1 MLYYDGP
8 NEIGYINQI
17 NGTPLNLQI
26 GNSTKLEI
34 NKFGTVTTGI
44 ATATSFDSTSSSTFN
59 DRVYWKSSGTTK
71 MSTLASNAGMN
82 WQDSVKAEFG
92 NSGDLKIYHES
103 GVNYIYG
110 ATASP
115 IAFMVNAD
123 EKLRITTDGEVGIGT
138 DNPQH
143 QFDLYDIQAS
153 SSGTAPVL
161 NIRNGYAGIPDQSN
175 ALKSEIRF
183 SHRNHNSAH
192 DFMATRIISET
203 TDNYMQRT
211 FLRFLV
217 ANANNDLILKTIMD
231 AESQK
236 LINPVLIGNIE
247 FMTAFIDKHEWSLS
261 KDKLIESYSEEE
273 SSKIACEVASRDT
286 GLEKNIIIKGHLH
299 TDVLMGEYIKKEY
312 NLRIRGKRLSH
323 IWFMTFPNDSR
334 NPIIITDGALNISPS
349 LETKKHIL
357 SNVLDYIKK
366 ISSFNPYVAVLSAT
380 EEKLK
385 QMPSSIEA
393 HDLVEWAKIN
403 YSDTPVE
410 GPFALDN
417 AISQE
422 SAKIKGTLGK
432 VPGNANVI
440 IVPNIETGN
449 ALVKSLV
456 HFANATA
463 GGFVIGGKSPVV
475 ITSRSDDEK
484 SRMASIINAV
494 ICTY

>member
-1 MLYYDGP
+1 MIQNID
-8 NEIGYINQI
+8 YIDKN
-17 NGTPLNLQI
+17 
-26 GNSTKLEI
+26 
-34 NKFGTVTTGI
+34 
-44 ATATSFDSTSSSTFN
+44 
-59 DRVYWKSSGTTK
+59 
-71 MSTLASNAGMN
+71 
-82 WQDSVKAEFG
+82 
-92 NSGDLKIYHES
+92 
-103 GVNYIYG
+103 
-110 ATASP
+110 
-115 IAFMVNAD
+115 
-123 EKLRITTDGEVGIGT
+123 RITRGI
-138 DNPQH
+138 
-143 QFDLYDIQAS
+143 
-153 SSGTAPVL
+153 
-161 NIRNGYAGIPDQSN
+161 
-175 ALKSEIRF
+175 
-183 SHRNHNSAH
+183 
-192 DFMATRIISET
+192 
-203 TDNYMQRT
+203 
-211 FLRFLV
+211 V

-247 FMTAFIDKHEWSLS
+247 FMTAFIDKHKWSLS

-286 GLEKNIIIKGHLH
+286 SLENNIIIKGHLH

-403 YSDTPVE
+403 YTDTPVE

>member
-1 MLYYDGP
+1 MIQNID
-8 NEIGYINQI
+8 YIDKN
-17 NGTPLNLQI
+17 
-26 GNSTKLEI
+26 
-34 NKFGTVTTGI
+34 
-44 ATATSFDSTSSSTFN
+44 
-59 DRVYWKSSGTTK
+59 
-71 MSTLASNAGMN
+71 
-82 WQDSVKAEFG
+82 
-92 NSGDLKIYHES
+92 
-103 GVNYIYG
+103 
-110 ATASP
+110 
-115 IAFMVNAD
+115 
-123 EKLRITTDGEVGIGT
+123 RITRGI
-138 DNPQH
+138 
-143 QFDLYDIQAS
+143 
-153 SSGTAPVL
+153 
-161 NIRNGYAGIPDQSN
+161 
-175 ALKSEIRF
+175 
-183 SHRNHNSAH
+183 
-192 DFMATRIISET
+192 
-203 TDNYMQRT
+203 
-211 FLRFLV
+211 V
-217 ANANNDLILKTIMD
+217 ANANNDLIMKTIMD

-236 LINPVLIGNIE
+236 LINPVLIGNLD
-247 FMTAFIDKHEWSLS
+247 FMTAFIDKHEWFLS
-261 KDKLIESYSEEE
+261 KDKIIESNSEEM
-273 SSKIACEVASRDT
+273 SSKIACEVTSRSG

-403 YSDTPVE
+403 HSDTPVE

>member
-1 MLYYDGP
+1 MTQNID
-8 NEIGYINQI
+8 YIDKN
-17 NGTPLNLQI
+17 
-26 GNSTKLEI
+26 
-34 NKFGTVTTGI
+34 
-44 ATATSFDSTSSSTFN
+44 
-59 DRVYWKSSGTTK
+59 
-71 MSTLASNAGMN
+71 
-82 WQDSVKAEFG
+82 
-92 NSGDLKIYHES
+92 
-103 GVNYIYG
+103 
-110 ATASP
+110 
-115 IAFMVNAD
+115 
-123 EKLRITTDGEVGIGT
+123 RITQGI
-138 DNPQH
+138 
-143 QFDLYDIQAS
+143 
-153 SSGTAPVL
+153 
-161 NIRNGYAGIPDQSN
+161 
-175 ALKSEIRF
+175 
-183 SHRNHNSAH
+183 
-192 DFMATRIISET
+192 
-203 TDNYMQRT
+203 
-211 FLRFLV
+211 V

-286 GLEKNIIIKGHLH
+286 SLENNIIIKGHLH

-403 YSDTPVE
+403 HSDTPVE

-484 SRMASIINAV
+484 SRMASIVNAV

>member
-1 MLYYDGP
+1 MIQNID
-8 NEIGYINQI
+8 YID
-17 NGTPLNLQI
+17 
-26 GNSTKLEI
+26 K
-34 NKFGTVTTGI
+34 NKITLGI
-44 ATATSFDSTSSSTFN
+44 
-59 DRVYWKSSGTTK
+59 
-71 MSTLASNAGMN
+71 
-82 WQDSVKAEFG
+82 
-92 NSGDLKIYHES
+92 
-103 GVNYIYG
+103 
-110 ATASP
+110 
-115 IAFMVNAD
+115 
-123 EKLRITTDGEVGIGT
+123 
-138 DNPQH
+138 
-143 QFDLYDIQAS
+143 
-153 SSGTAPVL
+153 
-161 NIRNGYAGIPDQSN
+161 
-175 ALKSEIRF
+175 
-183 SHRNHNSAH
+183 
-192 DFMATRIISET
+192 
-203 TDNYMQRT
+203 
-211 FLRFLV
+211 V
-217 ANANNDLILKTIMD
+217 ANANNNLILKTIMD

-236 LINPVLIGNIE
+236 LINPVLIGNID
-247 FMTAFIDKHEWSLS
+247 FMTTFIDKHEWSLS

-273 SSKIACEVASRDT
+273 SSKIACEVASRDSS
-286 GLEKNIIIKGHLH
+286 LKNNIIIKGHLH

-312 NLRIRGKRLSH
+312 KLRIRGKRLSH

-393 HDLVEWAKIN
+393 HNLVEWAKIN

-484 SRMASIINAV
+484 SRMASIVNAI

>member
-1 MLYYDGP
+1 MIQNID
-8 NEIGYINQI
+8 YIDKN
-17 NGTPLNLQI
+17 
-26 GNSTKLEI
+26 
-34 NKFGTVTTGI
+34 
-44 ATATSFDSTSSSTFN
+44 
-59 DRVYWKSSGTTK
+59 
-71 MSTLASNAGMN
+71 
-82 WQDSVKAEFG
+82 
-92 NSGDLKIYHES
+92 
-103 GVNYIYG
+103 
-110 ATASP
+110 
-115 IAFMVNAD
+115 
-123 EKLRITTDGEVGIGT
+123 RITLGI
-138 DNPQH
+138 
-143 QFDLYDIQAS
+143 
-153 SSGTAPVL
+153 
-161 NIRNGYAGIPDQSN
+161 
-175 ALKSEIRF
+175 
-183 SHRNHNSAH
+183 
-192 DFMATRIISET
+192 
-203 TDNYMQRT
+203 
-211 FLRFLV
+211 V

-236 LINPVLIGNIE
+236 LINPVLIGNID
-247 FMTAFIDKHEWSLS
+247 FMTTFIDKHKWSLS

-286 GLEKNIIIKGHLH
+286 SLENNIIIKGHLH

-334 NPIIITDGALNISPS
+334 QPIIITDGALNISPS
-349 LETKKHIL
+349 LETKKYIL
-357 SNVLDYIKK
+357 SNVLEYTKK
-366 ISSFNPYVAVLSAT
+366 IPSFNPYVAVLSAT
-380 EEKLK
+380 EEQLK

-403 YSDTPVE
+403 YSDTPIE

-432 VPGNANVI
+432 VPGNANII

>member
-1 MLYYDGP
+1 MIQNID
-8 NEIGYINQI
+8 YIDKN
-17 NGTPLNLQI
+17 
-26 GNSTKLEI
+26 
-34 NKFGTVTTGI
+34 
-44 ATATSFDSTSSSTFN
+44 
-59 DRVYWKSSGTTK
+59 
-71 MSTLASNAGMN
+71 
-82 WQDSVKAEFG
+82 
-92 NSGDLKIYHES
+92 
-103 GVNYIYG
+103 
-110 ATASP
+110 
-115 IAFMVNAD
+115 
-123 EKLRITTDGEVGIGT
+123 RITLGI
-138 DNPQH
+138 
-143 QFDLYDIQAS
+143 
-153 SSGTAPVL
+153 
-161 NIRNGYAGIPDQSN
+161 
-175 ALKSEIRF
+175 
-183 SHRNHNSAH
+183 
-192 DFMATRIISET
+192 
-203 TDNYMQRT
+203 
-211 FLRFLV
+211 V

-286 GLEKNIIIKGHLH
+286 SLENNIIIKGHLH

-484 SRMASIINAV
+484 SRMASIVNAV

>member
-1 MLYYDGP
+1 MTQNID
-8 NEIGYINQI
+8 YIDKN
-17 NGTPLNLQI
+17 
-26 GNSTKLEI
+26 
-34 NKFGTVTTGI
+34 
-44 ATATSFDSTSSSTFN
+44 
-59 DRVYWKSSGTTK
+59 
-71 MSTLASNAGMN
+71 
-82 WQDSVKAEFG
+82 
-92 NSGDLKIYHES
+92 
-103 GVNYIYG
+103 
-110 ATASP
+110 
-115 IAFMVNAD
+115 
-123 EKLRITTDGEVGIGT
+123 RITQGI
-138 DNPQH
+138 
-143 QFDLYDIQAS
+143 
-153 SSGTAPVL
+153 
-161 NIRNGYAGIPDQSN
+161 
-175 ALKSEIRF
+175 
-183 SHRNHNSAH
+183 
-192 DFMATRIISET
+192 
-203 TDNYMQRT
+203 
-211 FLRFLV
+211 V

-236 LINPVLIGNIE
+236 LINPVLIGNID
-247 FMTAFIDKHEWSLS
+247 FMTTFIDKHEWSLS

-286 GLEKNIIIKGHLH
+286 GLENNIIIKGHLH

>member
-1 MLYYDGP
+1 MIQNID
-8 NEIGYINQI
+8 YIHKN
-17 NGTPLNLQI
+17 
-26 GNSTKLEI
+26 
-34 NKFGTVTTGI
+34 
-44 ATATSFDSTSSSTFN
+44 
-59 DRVYWKSSGTTK
+59 
-71 MSTLASNAGMN
+71 
-82 WQDSVKAEFG
+82 
-92 NSGDLKIYHES
+92 
-103 GVNYIYG
+103 
-110 ATASP
+110 
-115 IAFMVNAD
+115 
-123 EKLRITTDGEVGIGT
+123 RITRGI
-138 DNPQH
+138 
-143 QFDLYDIQAS
+143 
-153 SSGTAPVL
+153 
-161 NIRNGYAGIPDQSN
+161 
-175 ALKSEIRF
+175 
-183 SHRNHNSAH
+183 
-192 DFMATRIISET
+192 
-203 TDNYMQRT
+203 
-211 FLRFLV
+211 V

-247 FMTAFIDKHEWSLS
+247 FMRAFIDKHEWSLS

-286 GLEKNIIIKGHLH
+286 SLEKNIIIKGHLH

>member
-1 MLYYDGP
+1 MIQNID
-8 NEIGYINQI
+8 YIDKNRI
-17 NGTPLNLQI
+17 VNGI
-26 GNSTKLEI
+26 
-34 NKFGTVTTGI
+34 
-44 ATATSFDSTSSSTFN
+44 
-59 DRVYWKSSGTTK
+59 
-71 MSTLASNAGMN
+71 
-82 WQDSVKAEFG
+82 
-92 NSGDLKIYHES
+92 
-103 GVNYIYG
+103 
-110 ATASP
+110 
-115 IAFMVNAD
+115 
-123 EKLRITTDGEVGIGT
+123 
-138 DNPQH
+138 
-143 QFDLYDIQAS
+143 
-153 SSGTAPVL
+153 
-161 NIRNGYAGIPDQSN
+161 
-175 ALKSEIRF
+175 
-183 SHRNHNSAH
+183 
-192 DFMATRIISET
+192 
-203 TDNYMQRT
+203 
-211 FLRFLV
+211 V

-273 SSKIACEVASRDT
+273 SSKIACEVTSRSS

-366 ISSFNPYVAVLSAT
+366 FSSFNPYVAVLSAT

>member
-1 MLYYDGP
+1 MIQNID
-8 NEIGYINQI
+8 YIDKN
-17 NGTPLNLQI
+17 
-26 GNSTKLEI
+26 
-34 NKFGTVTTGI
+34 
-44 ATATSFDSTSSSTFN
+44 
-59 DRVYWKSSGTTK
+59 
-71 MSTLASNAGMN
+71 
-82 WQDSVKAEFG
+82 
-92 NSGDLKIYHES
+92 
-103 GVNYIYG
+103 
-110 ATASP
+110 
-115 IAFMVNAD
+115 
-123 EKLRITTDGEVGIGT
+123 RITRGI
-138 DNPQH
+138 
-143 QFDLYDIQAS
+143 
-153 SSGTAPVL
+153 
-161 NIRNGYAGIPDQSN
+161 
-175 ALKSEIRF
+175 
-183 SHRNHNSAH
+183 
-192 DFMATRIISET
+192 
-203 TDNYMQRT
+203 
-211 FLRFLV
+211 V

-247 FMTAFIDKHEWSLS
+247 FMRAFIDKHEWSLS

-286 GLEKNIIIKGHLH
+286 GLENNIIIKGHLH

-403 YSDTPVE
+403 HSDTPVE

>member
-1 MLYYDGP
+1 MIQNID
-8 NEIGYINQI
+8 YIDKN
-17 NGTPLNLQI
+17 
-26 GNSTKLEI
+26 
-34 NKFGTVTTGI
+34 
-44 ATATSFDSTSSSTFN
+44 
-59 DRVYWKSSGTTK
+59 
-71 MSTLASNAGMN
+71 
-82 WQDSVKAEFG
+82 
-92 NSGDLKIYHES
+92 
-103 GVNYIYG
+103 
-110 ATASP
+110 
-115 IAFMVNAD
+115 
-123 EKLRITTDGEVGIGT
+123 RITLGI
-138 DNPQH
+138 
-143 QFDLYDIQAS
+143 
-153 SSGTAPVL
+153 
-161 NIRNGYAGIPDQSN
+161 
-175 ALKSEIRF
+175 
-183 SHRNHNSAH
+183 
-192 DFMATRIISET
+192 
-203 TDNYMQRT
+203 
-211 FLRFLV
+211 V

-286 GLEKNIIIKGHLH
+286 GLENNIIIKGHLH

-366 ISSFNPYVAVLSAT
+366 IPSFNPYVAVLSAT

-417 AISQE
+417 AISKE

-484 SRMASIINAV
+484 SRMASIVNAV

>member
-1 MLYYDGP
+1 MIQNID
-8 NEIGYINQI
+8 YINK
-17 NGTPLNLQI
+17 N
-26 GNSTKLEI
+26 
-34 NKFGTVTTGI
+34 
-44 ATATSFDSTSSSTFN
+44 
-59 DRVYWKSSGTTK
+59 
-71 MSTLASNAGMN
+71 
-82 WQDSVKAEFG
+82 
-92 NSGDLKIYHES
+92 
-103 GVNYIYG
+103 
-110 ATASP
+110 
-115 IAFMVNAD
+115 
-123 EKLRITTDGEVGIGT
+123 RITRGI
-138 DNPQH
+138 
-143 QFDLYDIQAS
+143 
-153 SSGTAPVL
+153 
-161 NIRNGYAGIPDQSN
+161 
-175 ALKSEIRF
+175 
-183 SHRNHNSAH
+183 
-192 DFMATRIISET
+192 
-203 TDNYMQRT
+203 
-211 FLRFLV
+211 V

-286 GLEKNIIIKGHLH
+286 SLENNIIIKGHLH

-334 NPIIITDGALNISPS
+334 NPIIITDGALNISPN

-357 SNVLDYIKK
+357 SNVLEYTKK
-366 ISSFNPYVAVLSAT
+366 IPSFNPYVAVLSAT

-403 YSDTPVE
+403 HSDTPVE

>member
-1 MLYYDGP
+1 MC
-8 NEIGYINQI
+8 IR
-17 NGTPLNLQI
+17 
-26 GNSTKLEI
+26 
-34 NKFGTVTTGI
+34 
-44 ATATSFDSTSSSTFN
+44 DS
-59 DRVYWKSSGTTK
+59 
-71 MSTLASNAGMN
+71 
-82 WQDSVKAEFG
+82 
-92 NSGDLKIYHES
+92 
-103 GVNYIYG
+103 
-110 ATASP
+110 
-115 IAFMVNAD
+115 
-123 EKLRITTDGEVGIGT
+123 
-138 DNPQH
+138 
-143 QFDLYDIQAS
+143 
-153 SSGTAPVL
+153 
-161 NIRNGYAGIPDQSN
+161 
-175 ALKSEIRF
+175 
-183 SHRNHNSAH
+183 
-192 DFMATRIISET
+192 
-203 TDNYMQRT
+203 
-211 FLRFLV
+211 
-217 ANANNDLILKTIMD
+217 
-231 AESQK
+231 
-236 LINPVLIGNIE
+236 
-247 FMTAFIDKHEWSLS
+247 
-261 KDKLIESYSEEE
+261 
-273 SSKIACEVASRDT
+273 
-286 GLEKNIIIKGHLH
+286 IKGHLH

-312 NLRIRGKRLSH
+312 NLIIRGKRLSH

-334 NPIIITDGALNISPS
+334 YPIIITDGALNIYPN

-403 YSDTPVE
+403 HSDTPVE

>member
-1 MLYYDGP
+1 MIQNID
-8 NEIGYINQI
+8 YIDKN
-17 NGTPLNLQI
+17 
-26 GNSTKLEI
+26 
-34 NKFGTVTTGI
+34 
-44 ATATSFDSTSSSTFN
+44 
-59 DRVYWKSSGTTK
+59 
-71 MSTLASNAGMN
+71 
-82 WQDSVKAEFG
+82 
-92 NSGDLKIYHES
+92 
-103 GVNYIYG
+103 
-110 ATASP
+110 
-115 IAFMVNAD
+115 
-123 EKLRITTDGEVGIGT
+123 RITRGI
-138 DNPQH
+138 
-143 QFDLYDIQAS
+143 
-153 SSGTAPVL
+153 
-161 NIRNGYAGIPDQSN
+161 
-175 ALKSEIRF
+175 
-183 SHRNHNSAH
+183 
-192 DFMATRIISET
+192 
-203 TDNYMQRT
+203 
-211 FLRFLV
+211 V

-273 SSKIACEVASRDT
+273 SSKIACEVASRDS
-286 GLEKNIIIKGHLH
+286 GLENNIIIKGHLH

-403 YSDTPVE
+403 HSDTPVE

>member
-1 MLYYDGP
+1 MIQNID
-8 NEIGYINQI
+8 YIDKN
-17 NGTPLNLQI
+17 
-26 GNSTKLEI
+26 
-34 NKFGTVTTGI
+34 
-44 ATATSFDSTSSSTFN
+44 
-59 DRVYWKSSGTTK
+59 
-71 MSTLASNAGMN
+71 
-82 WQDSVKAEFG
+82 
-92 NSGDLKIYHES
+92 
-103 GVNYIYG
+103 
-110 ATASP
+110 
-115 IAFMVNAD
+115 
-123 EKLRITTDGEVGIGT
+123 RITRGI
-138 DNPQH
+138 
-143 QFDLYDIQAS
+143 
-153 SSGTAPVL
+153 
-161 NIRNGYAGIPDQSN
+161 
-175 ALKSEIRF
+175 
-183 SHRNHNSAH
+183 
-192 DFMATRIISET
+192 
-203 TDNYMQRT
+203 
-211 FLRFLV
+211 V

-273 SSKIACEVASRDT
+273 SSKIACEVASRYT
-286 GLEKNIIIKGHLH
+286 GLENNIIIKGHLH

-484 SRMASIINAV
+484 SRMASIVNAV

>member
-1 MLYYDGP
+1 MIQNID
-8 NEIGYINQI
+8 YID
-17 NGTPLNLQI
+17 
-26 GNSTKLEI
+26 K
-34 NKFGTVTTGI
+34 NK
-44 ATATSFDSTSSSTFN
+44 
-59 DRVYWKSSGTTK
+59 
-71 MSTLASNAGMN
+71 
-82 WQDSVKAEFG
+82 
-92 NSGDLKIYHES
+92 
-103 GVNYIYG
+103 
-110 ATASP
+110 
-115 IAFMVNAD
+115 
-123 EKLRITTDGEVGIGT
+123 ITVGI
-138 DNPQH
+138 
-143 QFDLYDIQAS
+143 
-153 SSGTAPVL
+153 
-161 NIRNGYAGIPDQSN
+161 
-175 ALKSEIRF
+175 
-183 SHRNHNSAH
+183 
-192 DFMATRIISET
+192 
-203 TDNYMQRT
+203 
-211 FLRFLV
+211 V

-273 SSKIACEVASRDT
+273 SSKIACEVASKSG

-403 YSDTPVE
+403 YPYTPVE

>member
-1 MLYYDGP
+1 MQNID
-8 NEIGYINQI
+8 YIDKN
-17 NGTPLNLQI
+17 
-26 GNSTKLEI
+26 
-34 NKFGTVTTGI
+34 
-44 ATATSFDSTSSSTFN
+44 
-59 DRVYWKSSGTTK
+59 
-71 MSTLASNAGMN
+71 
-82 WQDSVKAEFG
+82 
-92 NSGDLKIYHES
+92 
-103 GVNYIYG
+103 
-110 ATASP
+110 
-115 IAFMVNAD
+115 
-123 EKLRITTDGEVGIGT
+123 RITQGI
-138 DNPQH
+138 
-143 QFDLYDIQAS
+143 
-153 SSGTAPVL
+153 
-161 NIRNGYAGIPDQSN
+161 
-175 ALKSEIRF
+175 
-183 SHRNHNSAH
+183 
-192 DFMATRIISET
+192 
-203 TDNYMQRT
+203 
-211 FLRFLV
+211 V

-236 LINPVLIGNIE
+236 LINPVLIGNIDL
-247 FMTAFIDKHEWSLS
+247 MTAFIDKHEWSLP
-261 KDKLIESYSEEE
+261 KDKLFKSYSEEE

-286 GLEKNIIIKGHLH
+286 GLENNIIIKGHLH

-334 NPIIITDGALNISPS
+334 QPIIITDGALNISPS

-357 SNVLDYIKK
+357 SNVLEYTKK

-417 AISQE
+417 AVSQE

>member
-1 MLYYDGP
+1 MIQNID
-8 NEIGYINQI
+8 YIDKN
-17 NGTPLNLQI
+17 
-26 GNSTKLEI
+26 
-34 NKFGTVTTGI
+34 
-44 ATATSFDSTSSSTFN
+44 
-59 DRVYWKSSGTTK
+59 
-71 MSTLASNAGMN
+71 
-82 WQDSVKAEFG
+82 
-92 NSGDLKIYHES
+92 
-103 GVNYIYG
+103 
-110 ATASP
+110 
-115 IAFMVNAD
+115 
-123 EKLRITTDGEVGIGT
+123 RITRGI
-138 DNPQH
+138 
-143 QFDLYDIQAS
+143 
-153 SSGTAPVL
+153 
-161 NIRNGYAGIPDQSN
+161 
-175 ALKSEIRF
+175 
-183 SHRNHNSAH
+183 
-192 DFMATRIISET
+192 
-203 TDNYMQRT
+203 
-211 FLRFLV
+211 V

-286 GLEKNIIIKGHLH
+286 GLENNIIIKGHLH

-323 IWFMTFPNDSR
+323 IWFISFPNGSR
-334 NPIIITDGALNISPS
+334 QPIIITDGALNISPS

-357 SNVLDYIKK
+357 SNVLEYIKK
-366 ISSFNPYVAVLSAT
+366 TPSFNPYVAVLSAT

>member
-1 MLYYDGP
+1 MTQNID
-8 NEIGYINQI
+8 YIDKN
-17 NGTPLNLQI
+17 
-26 GNSTKLEI
+26 
-34 NKFGTVTTGI
+34 
-44 ATATSFDSTSSSTFN
+44 
-59 DRVYWKSSGTTK
+59 
-71 MSTLASNAGMN
+71 
-82 WQDSVKAEFG
+82 
-92 NSGDLKIYHES
+92 
-103 GVNYIYG
+103 
-110 ATASP
+110 
-115 IAFMVNAD
+115 
-123 EKLRITTDGEVGIGT
+123 RITQGI
-138 DNPQH
+138 
-143 QFDLYDIQAS
+143 
-153 SSGTAPVL
+153 
-161 NIRNGYAGIPDQSN
+161 
-175 ALKSEIRF
+175 
-183 SHRNHNSAH
+183 
-192 DFMATRIISET
+192 
-203 TDNYMQRT
+203 
-211 FLRFLV
+211 V
-217 ANANNDLILKTIMD
+217 ANANNDLILKTLMD

-247 FMTAFIDKHEWSLS
+247 FMKAFIDKHEWSLS

-286 GLEKNIIIKGHLH
+286 GLENNIIIKGHLH
-299 TDVLMGEYIKKEY
+299 TDVLMGEYIRKEY

-432 VPGNANVI
+432 VPGNATVI
-440 IVPNIETGN
+440 LVQNIETLN

-484 SRMASIINAV
+484 SRIASIVNAV

>member
-1 MLYYDGP
+1 MIQNID
-8 NEIGYINQI
+8 YIDKN
-17 NGTPLNLQI
+17 
-26 GNSTKLEI
+26 
-34 NKFGTVTTGI
+34 
-44 ATATSFDSTSSSTFN
+44 
-59 DRVYWKSSGTTK
+59 
-71 MSTLASNAGMN
+71 
-82 WQDSVKAEFG
+82 
-92 NSGDLKIYHES
+92 
-103 GVNYIYG
+103 
-110 ATASP
+110 
-115 IAFMVNAD
+115 
-123 EKLRITTDGEVGIGT
+123 RITRGI
-138 DNPQH
+138 
-143 QFDLYDIQAS
+143 
-153 SSGTAPVL
+153 
-161 NIRNGYAGIPDQSN
+161 
-175 ALKSEIRF
+175 
-183 SHRNHNSAH
+183 
-192 DFMATRIISET
+192 
-203 TDNYMQRT
+203 
-211 FLRFLV
+211 V

-236 LINPVLIGNIE
+236 LINPVLIGNID
-247 FMTAFIDKHEWSLS
+247 FMANFIDKHEWSLS

-286 GLEKNIIIKGHLH
+286 DLEKNIIIKGHLH

-385 QMPSSIEA
+385 QMPSSMEA

-440 IVPNIETGN
+440 LVPNIETGN

>member
-1 MLYYDGP
+1 MIQNID
-8 NEIGYINQI
+8 YIDKN
-17 NGTPLNLQI
+17 
-26 GNSTKLEI
+26 
-34 NKFGTVTTGI
+34 
-44 ATATSFDSTSSSTFN
+44 
-59 DRVYWKSSGTTK
+59 
-71 MSTLASNAGMN
+71 
-82 WQDSVKAEFG
+82 
-92 NSGDLKIYHES
+92 
-103 GVNYIYG
+103 
-110 ATASP
+110 
-115 IAFMVNAD
+115 
-123 EKLRITTDGEVGIGT
+123 RITQGIV
-138 DNPQH
+138 
-143 QFDLYDIQAS
+143 AS
-153 SSGTAPVL
+153 
-161 NIRNGYAGIPDQSN
+161 
-175 ALKSEIRF
+175 
-183 SHRNHNSAH
+183 
-192 DFMATRIISET
+192 
-203 TDNYMQRT
+203 
-211 FLRFLV
+211 
-217 ANANNDLILKTIMD
+217 ANNDLILKTIMD
-231 AESQK
+231 AESQQ
-236 LINPVLIGNIE
+236 LVNPVLIGNIE

-286 GLEKNIIIKGHLH
+286 GLENNIIIKGHLH

-422 SAKIKGTLGK
+422 SAKIKGTVGK

-484 SRMASIINAV
+484 SRMASIVNAV

>member
-1 MLYYDGP
+1 MIQNID
-8 NEIGYINQI
+8 YIDKN
-17 NGTPLNLQI
+17 
-26 GNSTKLEI
+26 
-34 NKFGTVTTGI
+34 
-44 ATATSFDSTSSSTFN
+44 
-59 DRVYWKSSGTTK
+59 
-71 MSTLASNAGMN
+71 
-82 WQDSVKAEFG
+82 
-92 NSGDLKIYHES
+92 
-103 GVNYIYG
+103 
-110 ATASP
+110 
-115 IAFMVNAD
+115 
-123 EKLRITTDGEVGIGT
+123 RITRGI
-138 DNPQH
+138 
-143 QFDLYDIQAS
+143 
-153 SSGTAPVL
+153 
-161 NIRNGYAGIPDQSN
+161 
-175 ALKSEIRF
+175 
-183 SHRNHNSAH
+183 
-192 DFMATRIISET
+192 
-203 TDNYMQRT
+203 
-211 FLRFLV
+211 V

-261 KDKLIESYSEEE
+261 VDKLIESYSEEE

-286 GLEKNIIIKGHLH
+286 GLENNIIIKGHLH

>member
-1 MLYYDGP
+1 MIQNID
-8 NEIGYINQI
+8 YIDKN
-17 NGTPLNLQI
+17 
-26 GNSTKLEI
+26 
-34 NKFGTVTTGI
+34 
-44 ATATSFDSTSSSTFN
+44 
-59 DRVYWKSSGTTK
+59 
-71 MSTLASNAGMN
+71 
-82 WQDSVKAEFG
+82 
-92 NSGDLKIYHES
+92 
-103 GVNYIYG
+103 
-110 ATASP
+110 
-115 IAFMVNAD
+115 
-123 EKLRITTDGEVGIGT
+123 RITRGI
-138 DNPQH
+138 
-143 QFDLYDIQAS
+143 
-153 SSGTAPVL
+153 
-161 NIRNGYAGIPDQSN
+161 
-175 ALKSEIRF
+175 
-183 SHRNHNSAH
+183 
-192 DFMATRIISET
+192 
-203 TDNYMQRT
+203 
-211 FLRFLV
+211 V

-247 FMTAFIDKHEWSLS
+247 FMRAFIDKHEWSLS

-286 GLEKNIIIKGHLH
+286 GLENNIIIKGHLH

-334 NPIIITDGALNISPS
+334 NPIIITDGALNIAPS

-403 YSDTPVE
+403 HSDTPVE

-484 SRMASIINAV
+484 SRMASMINAV

>member
-1 MLYYDGP
+1 MRQNID
-8 NEIGYINQI
+8 YIDKN
-17 NGTPLNLQI
+17 
-26 GNSTKLEI
+26 
-34 NKFGTVTTGI
+34 
-44 ATATSFDSTSSSTFN
+44 
-59 DRVYWKSSGTTK
+59 
-71 MSTLASNAGMN
+71 
-82 WQDSVKAEFG
+82 
-92 NSGDLKIYHES
+92 
-103 GVNYIYG
+103 
-110 ATASP
+110 
-115 IAFMVNAD
+115 
-123 EKLRITTDGEVGIGT
+123 RITRGI
-138 DNPQH
+138 
-143 QFDLYDIQAS
+143 
-153 SSGTAPVL
+153 
-161 NIRNGYAGIPDQSN
+161 
-175 ALKSEIRF
+175 
-183 SHRNHNSAH
+183 
-192 DFMATRIISET
+192 
-203 TDNYMQRT
+203 
-211 FLRFLV
+211 V

-286 GLEKNIIIKGHLH
+286 GLENNIIIKGHLH

-403 YSDTPVE
+403 HSDTPVE

-422 SAKIKGTLGK
+422 SSKIKGTVGK

>member
-1 MLYYDGP
+1 MIQNID
-8 NEIGYINQI
+8 YID
-17 NGTPLNLQI
+17 
-26 GNSTKLEI
+26 K
-34 NKFGTVTTGI
+34 NK
-44 ATATSFDSTSSSTFN
+44 
-59 DRVYWKSSGTTK
+59 
-71 MSTLASNAGMN
+71 
-82 WQDSVKAEFG
+82 
-92 NSGDLKIYHES
+92 
-103 GVNYIYG
+103 
-110 ATASP
+110 
-115 IAFMVNAD
+115 
-123 EKLRITTDGEVGIGT
+123 ITVGI
-138 DNPQH
+138 
-143 QFDLYDIQAS
+143 
-153 SSGTAPVL
+153 
-161 NIRNGYAGIPDQSN
+161 
-175 ALKSEIRF
+175 
-183 SHRNHNSAH
+183 
-192 DFMATRIISET
+192 
-203 TDNYMQRT
+203 
-211 FLRFLV
+211 V

-286 GLEKNIIIKGHLH
+286 GLENNIIIKGHLH

>member
-1 MLYYDGP
+1 MIQNID
-8 NEIGYINQI
+8 YIDKN
-17 NGTPLNLQI
+17 
-26 GNSTKLEI
+26 
-34 NKFGTVTTGI
+34 
-44 ATATSFDSTSSSTFN
+44 
-59 DRVYWKSSGTTK
+59 
-71 MSTLASNAGMN
+71 
-82 WQDSVKAEFG
+82 
-92 NSGDLKIYHES
+92 
-103 GVNYIYG
+103 
-110 ATASP
+110 
-115 IAFMVNAD
+115 
-123 EKLRITTDGEVGIGT
+123 RITRGI
-138 DNPQH
+138 
-143 QFDLYDIQAS
+143 
-153 SSGTAPVL
+153 
-161 NIRNGYAGIPDQSN
+161 
-175 ALKSEIRF
+175 
-183 SHRNHNSAH
+183 
-192 DFMATRIISET
+192 
-203 TDNYMQRT
+203 
-211 FLRFLV
+211 V

-286 GLEKNIIIKGHLH
+286 GLENNIIIKGHLH

-484 SRMASIINAV
+484 SRMASIVNAV

>member
-1 MLYYDGP
+1 
-8 NEIGYINQI
+8 
-17 NGTPLNLQI
+17 
-26 GNSTKLEI
+26 
-34 NKFGTVTTGI
+34 
-44 ATATSFDSTSSSTFN
+44 
-59 DRVYWKSSGTTK
+59 
-71 MSTLASNAGMN
+71 
-82 WQDSVKAEFG
+82 
-92 NSGDLKIYHES
+92 
-103 GVNYIYG
+103 
-110 ATASP
+110 
-115 IAFMVNAD
+115 
-123 EKLRITTDGEVGIGT
+123 
-138 DNPQH
+138 
-143 QFDLYDIQAS
+143 
-153 SSGTAPVL
+153 
-161 NIRNGYAGIPDQSN
+161 
-175 ALKSEIRF
+175 
-183 SHRNHNSAH
+183 
-192 DFMATRIISET
+192 
-203 TDNYMQRT
+203 
-211 FLRFLV
+211 
-217 ANANNDLILKTIMD
+217 
-231 AESQK
+231 
-236 LINPVLIGNIE
+236 
-247 FMTAFIDKHEWSLS
+247 
-261 KDKLIESYSEEE
+261 
-273 SSKIACEVASRDT
+273 
-286 GLEKNIIIKGHLH
+286 
-299 TDVLMGEYIKKEY
+299 
-312 NLRIRGKRLSH
+312 
-323 IWFMTFPNDSR
+323 MTFPNDSR

-403 YSDTPVE
+403 HSDTPVE

>member
-1 MLYYDGP
+1 MIQNID
-8 NEIGYINQI
+8 YIDKNRI
-17 NGTPLNLQI
+17 PR
-26 GNSTKLEI
+26 
-34 NKFGTVTTGI
+34 GI
-44 ATATSFDSTSSSTFN
+44 
-59 DRVYWKSSGTTK
+59 V
-71 MSTLASNAGMN
+71 
-82 WQDSVKAEFG
+82 V
-92 NSGDLKIYHES
+92 
-103 GVNYIYG
+103 
-110 ATASP
+110 
-115 IAFMVNAD
+115 
-123 EKLRITTDGEVGIGT
+123 
-138 DNPQH
+138 
-143 QFDLYDIQAS
+143 
-153 SSGTAPVL
+153 
-161 NIRNGYAGIPDQSN
+161 
-175 ALKSEIRF
+175 
-183 SHRNHNSAH
+183 
-192 DFMATRIISET
+192 
-203 TDNYMQRT
+203 
-211 FLRFLV
+211 
-217 ANANNDLILKTIMD
+217 NANNDLILKTIMD

-236 LINPVLIGNIE
+236 LINPVLIGNID
-247 FMTAFIDKHEWSLS
+247 FMTTFIDKHEWSLS

-273 SSKIACEVASRDT
+273 SSKIACEIASRDT
-286 GLEKNIIIKGHLH
+286 GLENNIIIKGHLH

-366 ISSFNPYVAVLSAT
+366 ISSFNPYIAVLSAT

>member
-1 MLYYDGP
+1 MIQNID
-8 NEIGYINQI
+8 YIDKN
-17 NGTPLNLQI
+17 
-26 GNSTKLEI
+26 
-34 NKFGTVTTGI
+34 
-44 ATATSFDSTSSSTFN
+44 
-59 DRVYWKSSGTTK
+59 
-71 MSTLASNAGMN
+71 
-82 WQDSVKAEFG
+82 
-92 NSGDLKIYHES
+92 
-103 GVNYIYG
+103 
-110 ATASP
+110 
-115 IAFMVNAD
+115 
-123 EKLRITTDGEVGIGT
+123 RITRGI
-138 DNPQH
+138 
-143 QFDLYDIQAS
+143 
-153 SSGTAPVL
+153 
-161 NIRNGYAGIPDQSN
+161 
-175 ALKSEIRF
+175 
-183 SHRNHNSAH
+183 
-192 DFMATRIISET
+192 
-203 TDNYMQRT
+203 
-211 FLRFLV
+211 V

-286 GLEKNIIIKGHLH
+286 GLENNIIIKGHLH

-422 SAKIKGTLGK
+422 SAKIKGTVGK

-475 ITSRSDDEK
+475 ITSRSDYEK

>member
-1 MLYYDGP
+1 MIQNID
-8 NEIGYINQI
+8 YIDKN
-17 NGTPLNLQI
+17 
-26 GNSTKLEI
+26 
-34 NKFGTVTTGI
+34 
-44 ATATSFDSTSSSTFN
+44 
-59 DRVYWKSSGTTK
+59 
-71 MSTLASNAGMN
+71 
-82 WQDSVKAEFG
+82 
-92 NSGDLKIYHES
+92 
-103 GVNYIYG
+103 
-110 ATASP
+110 
-115 IAFMVNAD
+115 
-123 EKLRITTDGEVGIGT
+123 RITRGI
-138 DNPQH
+138 
-143 QFDLYDIQAS
+143 
-153 SSGTAPVL
+153 
-161 NIRNGYAGIPDQSN
+161 
-175 ALKSEIRF
+175 
-183 SHRNHNSAH
+183 
-192 DFMATRIISET
+192 
-203 TDNYMQRT
+203 
-211 FLRFLV
+211 V

-286 GLEKNIIIKGHLH
+286 VLKNNIIIKGHLH

>member
-1 MLYYDGP
+1 MIQNID
-8 NEIGYINQI
+8 YIDKN
-17 NGTPLNLQI
+17 
-26 GNSTKLEI
+26 
-34 NKFGTVTTGI
+34 
-44 ATATSFDSTSSSTFN
+44 
-59 DRVYWKSSGTTK
+59 
-71 MSTLASNAGMN
+71 
-82 WQDSVKAEFG
+82 
-92 NSGDLKIYHES
+92 
-103 GVNYIYG
+103 
-110 ATASP
+110 
-115 IAFMVNAD
+115 
-123 EKLRITTDGEVGIGT
+123 RITRGI
-138 DNPQH
+138 
-143 QFDLYDIQAS
+143 
-153 SSGTAPVL
+153 
-161 NIRNGYAGIPDQSN
+161 
-175 ALKSEIRF
+175 
-183 SHRNHNSAH
+183 
-192 DFMATRIISET
+192 
-203 TDNYMQRT
+203 
-211 FLRFLV
+211 V

-286 GLEKNIIIKGHLH
+286 GLENNIIIKGHLH

>member
-1 MLYYDGP
+1 MIQNID
-8 NEIGYINQI
+8 YID
-17 NGTPLNLQI
+17 
-26 GNSTKLEI
+26 K
-34 NKFGTVTTGI
+34 K
-44 ATATSFDSTSSSTFN
+44 
-59 DRVYWKSSGTTK
+59 
-71 MSTLASNAGMN
+71 
-82 WQDSVKAEFG
+82 
-92 NSGDLKIYHES
+92 
-103 GVNYIYG
+103 
-110 ATASP
+110 
-115 IAFMVNAD
+115 
-123 EKLRITTDGEVGIGT
+123 RITLGI
-138 DNPQH
+138 
-143 QFDLYDIQAS
+143 
-153 SSGTAPVL
+153 V
-161 NIRNGYAGIPDQSN
+161 
-175 ALKSEIRF
+175 
-183 SHRNHNSAH
+183 AH
-192 DFMATRIISET
+192 
-203 TDNYMQRT
+203 
-211 FLRFLV
+211 
-217 ANANNDLILKTIMD
+217 ANNDLILKTIMG

-236 LINPVLIGNIE
+236 LINPVLIGNID
-247 FMTAFIDKHEWSLS
+247 FMTTFIDKHKWSLS

-273 SSKIACEVASRDT
+273 SSKIACEVTSRSG